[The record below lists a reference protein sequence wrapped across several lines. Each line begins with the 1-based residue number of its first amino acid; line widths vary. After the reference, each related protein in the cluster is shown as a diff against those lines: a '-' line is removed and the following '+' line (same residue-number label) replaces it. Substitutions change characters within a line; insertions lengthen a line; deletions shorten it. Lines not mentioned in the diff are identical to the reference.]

1 MDTFFSAEQQDIMD
15 HIFQTGIFTTRQVAL
30 LLPRLVEFTLA
41 HNEGIAGE
49 LTLQYGRDRAEILE
63 KLGADLLEGRQAAK
77 ELFENMISKT
87 KKSH

>member
-1 MDTFFSAEQQDIMD
+1 MCDFFSTDQQTILD
-15 HIFQTGIFTTRQVAL
+15 HICRTGTFTGRQVAL
-30 LLPRLVEFTLA
+30 LLPRLVEYILA
-41 HNEGIAGE
+41 HDEALAGE
-49 LTLQYGRDRAEILE
+49 LNLKYGDRSEILE